1 MRLKVC
7 KIYALVFCS
16 RTRLSSA
23 VMYTE
28 KIPSGGPPSF
38 SGRLV
43 KYSYKLAVGAQKPN
57 RPASIIRIPFRVMTI
72 PGESMIVYC
81 DILWYTLIYCGI
93 L

>member
-1 MRLKVC
+1 
-7 KIYALVFCS
+7 
-16 RTRLSSA
+16 
-23 VMYTE
+23 MYTE

-81 DILWYTLIYCGI
+81 GILWYTVIYCDIYCGI
-93 L
+93 LWYTVIYCDIVGIL